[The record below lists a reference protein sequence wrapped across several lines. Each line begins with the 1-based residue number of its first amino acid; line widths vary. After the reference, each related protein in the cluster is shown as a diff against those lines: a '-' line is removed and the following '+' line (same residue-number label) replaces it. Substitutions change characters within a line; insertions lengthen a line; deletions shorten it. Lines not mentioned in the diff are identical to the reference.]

1 MQINI
6 DYETWFRESSGELWQ
21 KSKSVINF
29 SVVLKLDRIVF
40 HWVSK
45 LLTWQPPSWKKEK
58 RKKKRWVKGGR
69 KMRNEEGK
77 EN

>member
-45 LLTWQPPSWKKEK
+45 LLT
-58 RKKKRWVKGGR
+58 
-69 KMRNEEGK
+69 
-77 EN
+77 